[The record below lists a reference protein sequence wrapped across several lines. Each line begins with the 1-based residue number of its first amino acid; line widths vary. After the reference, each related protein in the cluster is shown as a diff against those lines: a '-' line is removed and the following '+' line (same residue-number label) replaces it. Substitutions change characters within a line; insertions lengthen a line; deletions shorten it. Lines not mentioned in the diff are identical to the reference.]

1 MAFACAMSS
10 GESAGVKSPDMH
22 RWRLSASNAGS
33 MMARAVSAS
42 MASLTGGSASWTA
55 DARHRI
61 VIARE
66 ETPRSRRGAWARET
80 RGAAAMTETARADM
94 TGEVTFG
101 GAEPRRRDSRPRG
114 VERSA
119 PPYRFRE
126 SHGDSWRQLSSRAI
140 PLFPRGLPT
149 VRGGSRVS
157 TNIWRRARART
168 TYRGPASRASPPAP
182 SSATALERSN
192 GARPQPTRRQ
202 RRPSVLPEWKERGR
216 RFRH

>member
-55 DARHRI
+55 DALHRI
-61 VIARE
+61 VIAR
-66 ETPRSRRGAWARET
+66 ETPRSRRGAWAREM

-140 PLFPRGLPT
+140 RLFPRGLPT

-157 TNIWRRARART
+157 NHMASGAGEDHVSWPGVACIATGAVFG
-168 TYRGPASRASPPAP
+168 YSSRAFKRCAPPTH
-182 SSATALERSN
+182 ATATTTLGS
-192 GARPQPTRRQ
+192 ARMEGTR
-202 RRPSVLPEWKERGR
+202 LT